1 VSLDN
6 TVFLGADFPHYIA
19 RVQNLPL
26 QHLRSLA
33 MLIDRGTLEV
43 RRANPNLE
51 RAKMRIFSSGV
62 NQRLP

>member
-1 VSLDN
+1 
-6 TVFLGADFPHYIA
+6 
-19 RVQNLPL
+19 VQNLPL